1 MTSGTT
7 FLITHRILITCSDK
21 LAGGGGI
28 GSVYKGQL
36 LERWQNRTAAIKCLN
51 QSGNEM
57 IIVTEY
63 AINGSLDRHLKD
75 QIKRGG
81 LTWEHR
87 LRICLGAAR
96 GLDYHHSG
104 HGKDNKV
111 VHRDVKSANILLDE
125 NMEAKIC
132 DFGMS
137 KAGQQNQQSTGIYTK
152 AAGTP
157 YYMDPIYQE
166 SGKLRTQSDVYS
178 FGVAMFEMLSRLM
191 AYRRKHFGDG
201 KPQYLINLVRRYY
214 TGGLDILMDPLIK
227 DQTDTRSFLT
237 FQEIAYE
244 CISINYKERPTM
256 EMIIDQVEEALGYQ
270 VSFLIEFIC

>member
-1 MTSGTT
+1 MSWVIKRTEELLEFQDIQIAAKHFS
-7 FLITHRILITCSDK
+7 SDQ
-21 LAGGGGI
+21 LAEGGGFA
-28 GSVYKGQL
+28 SVYKGQL
-36 LERWQNRTAAIKCLN
+36 SERWQNRTAAIKCLN

-63 AINGSLDRHLKD
+63 AINGSLDRHLED

-96 GLDYHHSG
+96 GLDYLHLG

-111 VHRDVKSANILLDE
+111 VHRDVKSANILLDK

-157 YYMDPIYQE
+157 FTNTDPHLNQKVASSE
-166 SGKLRTQSDVYS
+166 LNSDRIS
-178 FGVAMFEMLSRLM
+178 FGVCDVL
-191 AYRRKHFGDG
+191 
-201 KPQYLINLVRRYY
+201 N
-214 TGGLDILMDPLIK
+214 
-227 DQTDTRSFLT
+227 
-237 FQEIAYE
+237 
-244 CISINYKERPTM
+244 C
-256 EMIIDQVEEALGYQ
+256 
-270 VSFLIEFIC
+270 